1 MGFDDRQTRVGIWA
15 RPPTCCTTLG
25 KSSPA
30 SEPRLPELLNE
41 SQKSS
46 LPTLWVAVRARK
58 LETILQVFLSPH
70 HPPPPSTPVPSS
82 IHFTSKMYFKP
93 MHLSLF
99 PVSLSSFKLPS
110 SPARTT
116 KVANHLVPW
125 PLQPVL
131 HGAARDAV
139 TESYIQW
146 CQPQLQ
152 LSSGFL
158 LLSRKL
164 QNSYYHLHKETHVG
178 RTHHPI
184 HHLLPSPW
192 GRPTSHLHRSL
203 CSALS
208 SPSLAS

>member
-46 LPTLWVAVRARK
+46 LPTLWVAVRARE

-99 PVSLSSFKLPS
+99 PVSPSSFKPPS

-116 KVANHLVPW
+116 RVANQLVPW
-125 PLQPVL
+125 LLQPVL
-131 HGAARDAV
+131 HGAARDAM
-139 TESYIQW
+139 TESMMPAPVTTLQW
-146 CQPQLQ
+146 LPVALKETPK
-152 LSSGFL
+152 FL
-158 LLSRKL
+158 LSPAQRDPCG
-164 QNSYYHLHKETHVG
+164 QNPPPY
-178 RTHHPI
+178 
-184 HHLLPSPW
+184 PS
-192 GRPTSHLHRSL
+192 SF
-203 CSALS
+203 ALS
-208 SPSLAS
+208 LGPPNLTPALFSLLGTLFPILSQ